1 MLRRGCI
8 HPRRIPRAWSL
19 TGAAILCATLTG
31 FGHPRA
37 AGSLTTVSP
46 SGASPAVT
54 INVTGTGFDPTAAN
68 NEVAFIPA
76 TGSAVTVRGS
86 SIVLVNAGTGTRRLA
101 VTVPSG
107 LPSGRVALRVTNLTT
122 QEISE
127 GLSIDIVGIGLPDV
141 SSGPRG
147 SSNLSVRMT
156 GTNNSRFVAGSS
168 RAAFGAGITVHSTT
182 VESATS
188 LVASISVAGTAALG
202 PRTVGVISPTQT
214 AIFASAFTVTAA
226 GTPPNHAPSANA
238 AGPYSVQAG
247 VSFTLSGSGSDPDPG
262 DLLSYTWSFGDGSKP
277 MIGAQVSHTYATAGT
292 YTATLTVTD
301 GKGGSA
307 ASTAQVTVT
316 APPPPNNQPSI
327 TSSPVTVATEGQA
340 YAYDVDATDDGGDTL
355 TYELTQAPSG
365 MSIDPS
371 SGVIGWTPAAAHVPS
386 VQVVVQVLDGRGG
399 SATQSFT
406 IDVIAAPPPN
416 QQPVITS
423 TPVTAATE
431 GQPYTYDVD
440 ASDPDTS
447 DTLTYT
453 LTQAPSGMAVDPAT
467 GVISWL
473 PSATPA
479 TAPVT
484 VVVADGRTATAT
496 QSFTIVVAP
505 AALGRGVITGW
516 VFDDATGFPIPNA
529 SVQLLDGSGG
539 PAAVL
544 PVNSDVLGRYRLS
557 VAAGAARVRVTK
569 DGFTAADLAVTVV
582 DGRRVEPDDARLTML
597 NPATPIV
604 SSVAGGSVGHGGSR
618 VTFAPGSF
626 NDDRIVRLTEVG
638 VQGGIRRLP
647 LGWNPLALVD
657 VSAGNGVFAT
667 NAQLS
672 ARVIAI
678 PLAGRDITLAN
689 WDHESGSWIAVGT
702 ATRSADGTSLEGEM
716 SGSGQYA
723 FAMADLA
730 PNSPPIAVAGSAL
743 IGLGP
748 RPPPVLT
755 LTLNPAP
762 RILFAQSG
770 ARSLVSATATPLEP
784 LPSGTPLQVDL
795 TESFTFANG
804 SELRPMPGRRRLGLY
819 GAADGQSSA
828 LRASFGVG
836 PSRALTPFSV
846 REGAI
851 DLAGRVP
858 ADPFAPRGR
867 VFGGQGGEFAAP
879 TGERV
884 IVLPGSSPEDL
895 PIDLLPI
902 VAEEFPLPIPT
913 GHTLLRSFVLDLHGA
928 PLTRDV
934 QIALPSTAPVPAGSA
949 AMVVQLVDVGDAT
962 RLVLV
967 AMAIPQSGGL
977 LTTVD
982 PLGDGSVHLPGI
994 GSEGRY
1000 AVLLATGNFGY
1011 VTGEVT
1017 GADGAVLGGALVEG
1031 INVSIAAMSDSSG
1044 RYTLLL
1050 PAGPIDVRVTNPAN
1064 GDGTLINTQVAG
1076 NSGVTNRPASLGA
1089 SPPVIVAVT
1098 PGNGATKVPLG
1109 SSVTVTF
1116 SEPIDPASVT
1126 PGVLTVVNSGGPVAG
1141 TLALAPGNIALTFRP
1156 AALLLS
1162 QTLYTLS
1169 VNPTIRDTAGYAL
1182 AAPFAS
1188 QFTSVDV
1195 TPPAPPPAGTVV
1207 ASIPGPAGT
1216 TTITGSQGTA
1226 DPGGVVVVRNL
1237 RNNALTTLTPNADGS
1252 FSGVVSALRT
1262 DRLEM
1267 TIRDAAGN
1275 ETTVPVAAFRNAD
1288 GAVVVGA
1295 AGGRV
1300 EGLSGVFV
1308 AIPAGAVPDGTV
1320 VRVSPLTASDF
1331 AIAPLAEF
1339 PFVAGVNL
1347 DLGGVVPREPL
1358 DIGVVAPSDATPDD
1372 QVIVGRLG
1380 SLAGRAVWSVFDRAP
1395 LVDGRYQT
1403 ASPPFMGVIAQ
1414 GSYGFLRIVNN
1425 CMSWVTVDF
1434 QFQAAYAV
1442 TIVGIPF
1449 VNFTTDAT
1457 TATLPAVCNSTL
1469 DLVVV
1474 TLDTEDVIQS
1484 VTFRAPAVRDEIGQ
1498 IPNVLSDD
1506 EIPPVTVGGNLPTG
1520 GQVDQFE
1527 LQFSEAM
1534 NADSVRN
1541 GLLVTDALGVPV
1553 DGVVEFFDGARRMV
1567 FRPAVPFRP
1576 GERYT
1581 ASLLGATDLA
1591 GNVYVGDPIAF
1602 TPFEPESL
1610 VRLGDVPEI
1619 SDLLKVCS
1627 SPSSCSAAGIDVAFV
1642 GDTLFIANGLRSA
1655 DSDYE
1660 FAPPSRLVVVDVGD
1674 PRNPRLIGF
1683 HSTATNPR
1691 ALAVVRKAT
1700 FPAGEGVFAGDLLLV
1715 AGGGRVPGG
1724 ELATKLEIYDVSAC
1738 TARPLSEPPVVNCL
1752 ATTVQPRGS
1761 RLLSTPIGAVPA
1773 QGVPPAS
1780 GVPLQIAAL
1789 HSKRTLPAGD
1799 TVIAYVL
1806 TTPLGLM
1813 AVDVVRAFGNT
1824 ADPDGDRGP
1833 HAFISGDFLDV
1844 GVVKDAV
1851 IALETP
1857 GPGGISALQV
1867 FTPELVTRQEIVLAD
1882 PATRLTLVSNLVV
1895 DVDRDGNLGLR
1906 ENDDED
1912 IGRVIE
1918 ARDEL
1923 FDLAFVTS
1931 ALPPEDCVGGVVCGA
1946 LTVVDLSS
1954 LTDLFHAGPAHVIG
1968 RVPLPG
1974 EAFSLDVDPGR
1985 LMAYVEI
1992 RRHGLALIDLS
2003 FLNDALSEVPGAT
2016 PRNFTDLIDLDGNGG
2031 DDRVLRIFPKRDIF
2045 LTRLKVDF
2053 TSGIAYTSGSTT
2065 GPELIQVCNVCNE
2078 LALDFREHPS
2088 AARRRSLR
2096 DERDALAAIVVEA
2109 RQRLGNLMP
2118 WLRAPGALYFLEQ
2131 GSGACLWATPNPND
2145 NDLAASCG
2153 RTGFEL
2159 GTSDHDIEV
2168 MVPADDVEVAQIL
2181 LDHYVEEILR
2191 GNPPP
2196 VADLNM
2202 FAMPIEAFE
2211 AAVLPVGM
2219 PISPAGADATGDLG
2233 LSRQQLMLLWLLTGE
2248 YIDVVPVGP
2257 TQLDALLTRMSTPT
2271 IPGEVTGIPRFEG
2284 YERALL
2290 EKFNLYKSG
2299 VMLRI
2304 KGACENDGRAVTISR
2319 ASATTIDITNPGRN
2333 FDGPNLVS
2341 QNCQQEVHSV
2351 AKAAVRAAMGR
2362 LVASFAG
2369 NQLLLNATY
2378 GTRQSFRSPAGC
2390 LTGVQNPIEP
2400 PLELSG
2406 YFPKPCGSFEEFIAS
2421 TAVRSADLGVFGPN
2435 EIRQIVR
2442 FACLKVGGAQCRD
2455 VNNDPVR
2462 APGVPILQTD
2472 AEVNAFIVEA
2482 LRFIERALEVTS
2494 LQYPRGDDSGLS
2506 IGADPLLIGEIPGG
2520 LPDFLRVQNT
2530 CRNVGVTIEQA
2541 TTPRAVV
2548 RHCNERIVLARIEAA
2563 QQKVRKPLAVRALN
2577 LGANPING
2585 LAVTLY
2591 GGDGVNQQDYHVL
2604 QVHPL
2609 SLMSGEIRVL
2619 DVELNLENGR
2629 NEPIFDVLFD
2639 MQTLPSR
2646 TPFAR
2651 VFMLDSPNRVP
2662 EANRLDNVAGF
2673 FYYKL
2678 DLDNPSVPATPES
2691 PAPPDDVSPDPNCI
2705 PQPRFELDMVF
2716 HTPGGPGSGAPEA
2729 TVSVYQAV
2737 TIRYRV
2743 RNTGELPLRDVDVVR
2758 AGRTVLHAATLAP
2771 GGSFTTTER
2780 FTPTQAGLQN
2790 LFAAATAKD
2799 EGGNLIGPEIGSAL
2813 LNVTADHQRFTI
2825 ELFDASPLNDLQ
2837 HPFSRWHVNR
2847 DEGRDVPVLGATT
2860 DGDDSGGG
2868 RLRIFVQG
2876 LQPGSQALVS
2886 IGDGELTGV
2895 TDGIG
2900 RLVNGAGAPVTA
2912 VGANAFGEATLYY
2925 IPPSVFVRETH
2936 NAADHGWPAAFV
2948 KEERTV
2954 NFTIRQEGLGQS
2966 TRRISL
2972 RRTPVFLIHGLL
2984 STSESWNYFQPLVP
2998 ADVGAA
3004 NQFKGFDGRFDVFKI
3019 GMPYAS
3025 ARFSEGAESI
3035 KAQIRGAIAEYL
3047 PQYAIGKIDIVGHSM
3062 GGVLARKLTNDDPTI
3077 QKAVRKIIAMNSPF
3091 GGSQLADKIVEQRD
3105 RLPIAASPTDVAS
3118 VLKLVGDNPARVLSP
3133 EAKPQALADLCA
3145 LTIQGMDLTL
3155 RFNLTGAVDDL
3166 QTTSAEI
3173 ERLRAGGVRVPS
3185 HHIVGTTTEQ
3195 TELGI
3200 DFSPVGGAVFLSP
3213 TEAMWSALGLLCNWT
3228 PDASTTHTTT
3238 LLKVSKE
3245 ALTAVIG
3252 IAKMSKLRGTARTKA
3267 WMSAWEDANK
3277 MAVKELLIGNDP
3289 TPVFPP
3295 ENDRVVSEASQR
3307 DGLPADTLAMTAV
3320 AGHTDHAVVRN
3331 TPGLTVE
3338 SCLTLD
3344 PIEGPRIQSDS
3355 RDRNHDLTPD
3365 VTCRVMQLL
3374 EAEPAGSLFFRN

>member
-1 MLRRGCI
+1 MSLA
-8 HPRRIPRAWSL
+8 PRARSL
-19 TGAAILCATLTG
+19 LTAFVAAATLAVGTAILGAGNLASVSPTGASSGVPLAINGTG
-31 FGHPRA
+31 FN
-37 AGSLTTVSP
+37 TTASQNEVTFTHVSGVTATAVP
-46 SGASPAVT
+46 SRV
-54 INVTGTGFDPTAAN
+54 VTGTG
-68 NEVAFIPA
+68 
-76 TGSAVTVRGS
+76 
-86 SIVLVNAGTGTRRLA
+86 VLRLT

-107 LPSGRVALRVTNLTT
+107 LPVGRADLRVLNRATGEVSQGLWIEVLDFSLT
-122 QEISE
+122 
-127 GLSIDIVGIGLPDV
+127 GITAA
-141 SSGPRG
+141 PRG
-147 SSNLSVRMT
+147 GSSVAVAIQGSP
-156 GTNNSRFVAGSS
+156 NSKFVAGST
-168 RAAFGAGITVHSTT
+168 RAVFGAGVTVHSTT
-182 VESATS
+182 VTSATT
-188 LVASISVAGTAALG
+188 LVASISVAETATLG
-202 PRTVGVISPTQT
+202 PRSVAVTSPNQQ
-214 AIFASAFTVTAA
+214 AIAENVFTITPA
-226 GTPPNHAPSANA
+226 GTPTNNNPTITSVPNTSATE
-238 AGPYSVQAG
+238 GQPYSYDVNA
-247 VSFTLSGSGSDPDPG
+247 SDPDAGDSLTYSITTAPG
-262 DLLSYTWSFGDGSKP
+262 GMTIHPSTGLIAWTPVAAHLPS
-277 MIGAQVSHTYATAGT
+277 AQVVVQVS
-292 YTATLTVTD
+292 D

-307 ASTAQVTVT
+307 TQSFTINVAPAPNQNPSVTST
-316 APPPPNNQPSI
+316 PP
-327 TSSPVTVATEGQA
+327 TSATEGQP
-340 YAYDVDATDDGGDTL
+340 YTYDVGASDPDSADVLTFNLTTAPGGMT
-355 TYELTQAPSG
+355 
-365 MSIDPS
+365 IDPAT
-371 SGVIGWTPAAAHVPS
+371 GLIQWTPAASHVPS
-386 VQVVVQVLDGRGG
+386 VQVVVQVLDGKGG
-399 SATQSFT
+399 STTQSFT
-406 IDVIAAPPPN
+406 IDVTAAPPPN
-416 QQPVITS
+416 QQPFITS
-423 TPVTAATE
+423 TPVNSATE
-431 GQPYTYDVD
+431 GQSYTYDVD
-440 ASDPDTS
+440 ASDPDAG
-447 DTLTYT
+447 DTLSYT
-453 LTQAPSGMAVDPAT
+453 LTQAPAGMTVDSAT
-467 GVISWL
+467 GVIAWL
-473 PSATPA
+473 PSLLSSSV
-479 TAPVT
+479 PVT
-484 VVVADGRTATAT
+484 VVVSDGRTGTAT
-496 QSFTIVVAP
+496 QSFTIAVAP
-505 AALGRGVITGW
+505 AALGRGVIAGW
-516 VFDDATGFPIPNA
+516 VFDDATGSPIQNA
-529 SVQLLDGSGG
+529 SVQLLDASGG
-539 PAAVL
+539 AAAVL
-544 PVNSDVLGRYRLS
+544 PVNSDSFGRFRLS
-557 VAAGAARVRVTK
+557 VAAGPARLRVSK
-569 DGFTAADLAVTVV
+569 DGFTAADLTVIV
-582 DGRRVEPDDARLTML
+582 IDGRRVEPDDARLTAL
-597 NPATPIV
+597 NTATPIV
-604 SSVAGGSVGHGGSR
+604 SSVAGGSVAHGAAR
-618 VTFAPGSF
+618 VVFAPGGLTE
-626 NDDRIVRLTEVG
+626 DRLVRLTEIG
-638 VQGGIRRLP
+638 LQGAIRRLP
-647 LGWNPLALVD
+647 LGWNPLAIVE
-657 VSAGNGVFAT
+657 VAAGNPFVA
-667 NAQLS
+667 NARLA
-672 ARVIAI
+672 ARMTPLPPVSRDVI
-678 PLAGRDITLAN
+678 LAK
-689 WDHESGSWIAVGT
+689 WDYDSGSWLALGA
-702 ATRSADGTSLEGEM
+702 ATRSTDGTSLEGEIPE
-716 SGSGQYA
+716 SGQYA
-723 FAMADLA
+723 FTMADLA
-730 PNSPPIAVAGSAL
+730 PNAPAIPASGSAL
-743 IGLGP
+743 TGLSP
-748 RPPPVLT
+748 RPPPALT

-770 ARSLVSATATPLEP
+770 ARSVVAATANPAEP
-784 LPSGTPLQVDL
+784 LPSGTPLEIDL
-795 TESFTFANG
+795 TESFTFASG
-804 SELRPMPGRRRLGLY
+804 SALRPMPGRRRLGLY
-819 GAADGQSSA
+819 GVTDGPSNA
-828 LRASFGVG
+828 LRASFGVA
-836 PSRALTPFSV
+836 PSRPLTPFSV
-846 REGAI
+846 RDGAI
-851 DLAGRVP
+851 DLAGKLP
-858 ADPFAPRGR
+858 AEPFAPRGR
-867 VFGGQGGEFAAP
+867 VLGGQGGEFTAP

-884 IVLPGSSPEDL
+884 IVPPGSSAEDL
-895 PIDLLPI
+895 PLDVRPI
-902 VAEEFPLPIPT
+902 APADFPLTIP
-913 GHTLLRSFVLDLHGA
+913 GGLTLLRSFVLDLHGA
-928 PLTRDV
+928 PLTRDL
-934 QIALPSTAPVPAGSA
+934 QIVLPSTDPVPSGTA
-949 AMVVQLVDVGDAT
+949 AMVVELVDVGEAT

-967 AMAIPQSGGL
+967 AMAISQTGGL
-977 LTTVD
+977 ISTVD

-994 GSEGRY
+994 RSEGRY
-1000 AVLLATGNFGY
+1000 AVLQATGNFGY

-1017 GADGAVLGGALVEG
+1017 ATGGAPLGGALVEG
-1031 INVSIAAMSDSSG
+1031 VNVPVAAMSDATG

-1076 NSGVTNRPASLGA
+1076 NFAVTNRPASLGA

-1109 SSVTVTF
+1109 SSVAVTF

-1126 PGVLTVVNSGGPVAG
+1126 SGALTVASSAGPVAG

-1156 AALLLS
+1156 AALLVS

-1169 VNPTIRDTAGYAL
+1169 VAATIRDTAGHAL
-1182 AAPFAS
+1182 AAPFVS

-1207 ASIPGPAGT
+1207 ASIPDTTGT

-1237 RNNALTTLTPNADGS
+1237 RNNALTTLTPNTDGS
-1252 FSGVVSALRT
+1252 FSGVVSALRS

-1275 ETTVPVAAFRNAD
+1275 ETTVPVAAFRDAN

-1300 EGLSGVFV
+1300 EGPGGVFV
-1308 AIPAGAVPDGTV
+1308 EIPVGAVPDGTV
-1320 VRVSPLTASDF
+1320 VRVSPLIASDF

-1358 DIGVVAPSDATPDD
+1358 DIGVLAPPDATPDD

-1425 CMSWVTVDF
+1425 CMSWVTVDY

-1506 EIPPVTVGGNLPTG
+1506 EIPPVTVGSNLPTG

-1527 LQFSEAM
+1527 LKFSEAM

-1541 GLLVTDALGVPV
+1541 GLLVTDASGAPV

-1591 GNVYVGDPIAF
+1591 GNVYVGDPVAF

-1627 SPSSCSAAGIDVAFV
+1627 NPSSCSAAGIDVAFA

-1724 ELATKLEIYDVSAC
+1724 ELASKLEIYDVSAC
-1738 TARPLSEPPVVNCL
+1738 TARPLPEPIVNCL
-1752 ATTVQPRGS
+1752 GTTVQPRGS

-1813 AVDVVRAFGNT
+1813 AVDVVRAFGNS
-1824 ADPDGDRGP
+1824 ADADGDKGP

-1867 FTPELVTRQEIVLAD
+1867 FTPELVARQEIVLAD

-1918 ARDEL
+1918 AKDEL

-1931 ALPPEDCVGGVVCGA
+1931 ALPSEDCAGGVVCGA

-1974 EAFSLDVDPGR
+1974 EAFSLDVDAGR

-2053 TSGIAYTSGSTT
+2053 TTGIAYTSGSTT

-2088 AARRRSLR
+2088 AAQTRSLR
-2096 DERDALAAIVVEA
+2096 DERDALASIVVEA

-2131 GSGACLWATPNPND
+2131 GSGACLWATPNPTD

-2191 GNPPP
+2191 GNPPA

-2202 FAMPIEAFE
+2202 YAIPSEAFE

-2219 PISPAGADATGDLG
+2219 PISPAGADPTGDLG
-2233 LSRQQLMLLWLLTGE
+2233 MARQQLLLLWLLTGE

-2257 TQLDALLTRMSTPT
+2257 IQLDALVTRLSTPT
-2271 IPGEVTGIPRFEG
+2271 IPGQFTGIPNFEG

-2304 KGACENDGRAVTISR
+2304 KGACENDGRSVTISR
-2319 ASATTIDITNPGRN
+2319 GSATTIDITDPGRN
-2333 FDGPNLVS
+2333 FDGPNLAS
-2341 QNCQQEVHSV
+2341 QNCQQEVHAV

-2362 LVASFAG
+2362 LVATTTT
-2369 NQLLLNATY
+2369 NQLLLSATH
-2378 GTRQSFRSPAGC
+2378 GTRQSLRSPTGC
-2390 LTGVQNPIEP
+2390 LTGVENPVEP
-2400 PLELSG
+2400 PLDLSS

-2421 TAVRSADLGVFGPN
+2421 TAVRSADLGVFAPN

-2455 VNNDPVR
+2455 KNNEPVR
-2462 APGVPILQTD
+2462 APGVPILETD
-2472 AEVNAFIVEA
+2472 ADVNAFIVEA
-2482 LRFIERALEVTS
+2482 LRFIERALELTS
-2494 LQYPRGDDSGLS
+2494 LQYPRGDNSGLS
-2506 IGADPLLIGEIPGG
+2506 IAADSLLIGEIPGG

-2548 RHCNERIVLARIEAA
+2548 RHCNERIVLARIDAA
-2563 QQKVRKPLAVRALN
+2563 QKEVRKPLAVRALN
-2577 LGANPING
+2577 LGANTING
-2585 LAVTLY
+2585 LTVTLY
-2591 GGDGVNQQDYHVL
+2591 DGDGVNQQDYDVL
-2604 QVHPL
+2604 HVHPL
-2609 SLMSGEIRVL
+2609 SLLSGEIRVL
-2619 DVELNLENGR
+2619 DVELDVEAAR
-2629 NEPIFDVLFD
+2629 NRAIFDEPFNMEAL
-2639 MQTLPSR
+2639 SAR
-2646 TPFAR
+2646 APFAR

-2691 PAPPDDVSPDPNCI
+2691 PVPPDDVSPDPNCI
-2705 PQPRFELDMVF
+2705 PQPRFELDMAF

-2729 TVSVYQAV
+2729 TVSVYQTV

-2743 RNTGELPLRDVDVVR
+2743 RNTGQLPLRDVDVVR
-2758 AGRTVLHAATLAP
+2758 AGRTVLHAATIAP
-2771 GGSFTTTER
+2771 GGSFTITER

-2813 LNVTADHQRFTI
+2813 LNVTADHQHFTI

-2860 DGDDSGGG
+2860 DGDESGGG

-2876 LQPGSQALVS
+2876 LQPRTQALVS
-2886 IGDGELTGV
+2886 IVDGELTGV

-2900 RLVNGAGAPVTA
+2900 RLVNGAGEPITTID
-2912 VGANAFGEATLYY
+2912 VGDGGEATLFYV
-2925 IPPSVFVRETH
+2925 PPSVFVRDAH
-2936 NAADHGWPAAFV
+2936 NAADHGWPATFV

-2954 NFTIRQEGLGQS
+2954 KFTIQQVGFGQS

-2972 RRTPVFLIHGLL
+2972 RRPPVFLIHGLF
-2984 STSESWNYFQPLVP
+2984 STTESWNYFQPLVP
-2998 ADVGAA
+2998 ADAGAA
-3004 NQFKGFDGRFDVFKI
+3004 DQFKGFDGRFDVFKI

-3025 ARFSEGAESI
+3025 ARFSEGTESI

-3047 PQYAIGKIDIVGHSM
+3047 PQYAVGKIDIVGHSM
-3062 GGVLARKLTNDDPTI
+3062 GGVLARKLTNDDPAV

-3118 VLKLVGDNPARVLSP
+3118 VLKIIGDNPERVLSP
-3133 EAKPQALADLCA
+3133 EAKPQALADMCA

-3173 ERLRAGGVRVPS
+3173 AALRAGGVRVPS

-3200 DFSPVGGAVFLSP
+3200 DFSPVGGALFLSP

-3228 PDASTTHTTT
+3228 PDASTAHTTT

-3277 MAVKELLIGNDP
+3277 MAVKELLIGGDP
-3289 TPVFPP
+3289 TPVFPL

-3307 DGLPADTLAMTAV
+3307 EGLPADTLAMTVV

-3331 TPGLTVE
+3331 TPELTVE
-3338 SCLTLD
+3338 SCRTLD
-3344 PIEGPRIQSDS
+3344 PLEGPRIQSDS

-3365 VTCRVMQLL
+3365 VTCRVIQLL
-3374 EAEPAGSLFFRN
+3374 EADPAGNLFFRN